1 MKSSSKLAAG
11 HSMADRSSILRTMA
25 ADLDTMFERMDSK
38 QRKQDLDRHSALV
51 QFGVDMAGWQGE
63 LLDRQMARKTEPP
76 PAVELGWAPPQ
87 TVKQANQHFHEFAGF
102 ARARD
107 EQIDASTQELLEVN
121 NRMVAG
127 FERIFGSS

>member
-1 MKSSSKLAAG
+1 
-11 HSMADRSSILRTMA
+11 MA
-25 ADLDTMFERMDSK
+25 ADLDTMFRRMDSK
-38 QRKQDLDRHSALV
+38 QRKEELDRHSALV

-76 PAVELGWAPPQ
+76 PAVEPRWGLPQ
-87 TVKQANQHFHEFAGF
+87 TVKQANQQFHEFAGF

-107 EQIDASTQELLEVN
+107 EEIDASTQELLELN

-127 FERIFGSS
+127 LDKIFGSSS